1 MEEVLVSV
9 VIPVYNV
16 EKFLQKCV
24 ASVLNQTYR
33 NLDIIRNLNSK
44 SLKNIYLSGNNGI
57 TDYSSISSLNWGDK
71 DF

>member
-33 NLDIIRNLNSK
+33 N
-44 SLKNIYLSGNNGI
+44 
-57 TDYSSISSLNWGDK
+57 
-71 DF
+71 